1 MMTLRDLINKLL
13 GRETSSA
20 NTARERLQLVL
31 AHDRVDMSSLTT
43 DLLDKMRKEILDV
56 VAKYVEIDF
65 DEVAVSLETED
76 RMTALVANLPIKRT
90 ISGDIKFKKTD
101 RTDKANKSN
110 KDPKSIFDHSLR
122 TLENT
127 LDVCRVRKTHV
138 IYFSSSMVYGNFNKR
153 INLWENNYAETTF
166 CTCLKSR
173 KSSLVA

>member
-65 DEVAVSLETED
+65 EEVAVSLETED

-90 ISGDIKFKKTD
+90 ISGEIKFKKTD
-101 RTDKANKSN
+101 NSDKALSELSVFLNFISPEMVLLIGKFATNAVILSSVS
-110 KDPKSIFDHSLR
+110 KLTATSSKSISTYLATTSRISFLILSKRSVVKELIS
-122 TLENT
+122 TL
-127 LDVCRVRKTHV
+127 
-138 IYFSSSMVYGNFNKR
+138 S
-153 INLWENNYAETTF
+153 
-166 CTCLKSR
+166 
-173 KSSLVA
+173 